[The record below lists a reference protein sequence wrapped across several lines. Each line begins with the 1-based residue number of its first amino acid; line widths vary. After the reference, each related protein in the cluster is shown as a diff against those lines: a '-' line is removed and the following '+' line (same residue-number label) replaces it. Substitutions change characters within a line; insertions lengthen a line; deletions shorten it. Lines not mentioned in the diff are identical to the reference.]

1 MGKPNLKSL
10 SPMDF
15 TKMTPTR
22 NEKIEAASTS
32 DIPKLS
38 TYKANVLAKRLHPQ
52 AQHLIVEQVIE
63 HNSNMKSYV
72 MTFDS
77 KAGTNELAWF
87 SAGQYLSITLE
98 IGNHKLTRPYS
109 ISSSP
114 KDSTNG
120 KYMIT
125 IKRVG
130 GGLAS
135 EFILDNWAVGTKVV
149 ASAPLGQFT
158 YEPLRDGKTIIGVAG
173 GSGITPFRSLAYA
186 IADGDEDASLVLLYG
201 SKTLE
206 EAVFSDEISKLASTC
221 DRIKLINVLSDE
233 PSAEPSVGCEK
244 GFITADLIKK
254 YAPSSDYSIFICG
267 PQAMY
272 KFVDSEIATLGIAS
286 KYVRHELFG
295 EYFNPSNDAQYV
307 APASETVSITVR
319 QAGIESTISASI
331 NTSILR
337 SIEASGI
344 LCPARC
350 RSGECGWCHSKLV
363 SGDVYIPKSVD
374 GRREADIKFGYIH
387 PCCTFPLSDIVI
399 EVAPVAATAPA
410 APAVPA
416 EPEAPAAQ

>member
-1 MGKPNLKSL
+1 
-10 SPMDF
+10 
-15 TKMTPTR
+15 
-22 NEKIEAASTS
+22 
-32 DIPKLS
+32 
-38 TYKANVLAKRLHPQ
+38 
-52 AQHLIVEQVIE
+52 
-63 HNSNMKSYV
+63 MKSYV

-77 KAGTNELAWF
+77 EAGTNELAWF

-233 PSAEPSVGCEK
+233 QSAAPSAAPSAGCEK

-267 PQAMY
+267 PQAIY

-319 QAGIESTISASI
+319 QAGLESTISASI

-399 EVAPVAATAPA
+399 EVAPVAATAPSTPAAPA

-416 EPEAPAAQ
+416 EPEASAAQ